1 MEAQTPRGSRNR
13 HADTP
18 PQWRR
23 NSRSGR
29 RSTKHRRSEQA
40 RSDRKNLL
48 RTTHHSQGGPT
59 RRAIDEQ
66 NPASRKR
73 RHRRRRPQ
81 FGNSFRERAHTLRH
95 ERRGAIVSE
104 PCHARLLVLLVAV
117 ERPSG
122 NCGGLSARLRSGE
135 TRGRAPW
142 PRARR
147 GSSSRELLPMMAAA
161 FGNSW
166 QFSADRA
173 SAEAI
178 AAAELGRQRRAHRRV
193 PGGLRA
199 TRSGGV
205 WAVAV
210 TLTVPTR

>member
-1 MEAQTPRGSRNR
+1 MEAQKPRGSRNR
-13 HADTP
+13 NADTP

-81 FGNSFRERAHTLRH
+81 FGNSFRERAHTLPQVTRAPNH
-95 ERRGAIVSE
+95 RRRRAGAAGRSASSRPPLRVWRRE
-104 PCHARLLVLLVAV
+104 LRARCAVRRCAAPRGPPTGWRTHDNRAAPCGVRTTTHDAAHTSSTARLGHAH
-117 ERPSG
+117 
-122 NCGGLSARLRSGE
+122 
-135 TRGRAPW
+135 AP
-142 PRARR
+142 PHTGAQH
-147 GSSSRELLPMMAAA
+147 AAA
-161 FGNSW
+161 MP
-166 QFSADRA
+166 
-173 SAEAI
+173 
-178 AAAELGRQRRAHRRV
+178 AHTTTTLERT
-193 PGGLRA
+193 A
-199 TRSGGV
+199 TSPSHKP
-205 WAVAV
+205 V
-210 TLTVPTR
+210 TSPH